1 MASSAVENQKGVL
14 KMLFPELNAF
24 ALYSKFDVISF
35 MNNELGDN
43 NILDYLIENN
53 GGELVEK
60 GVLLPIFN
68 VDDGLYNIDVIV
80 NDGNGSQELGV
91 FCSSGEVS
99 VIGLGYLAEFDHEL
113 LCMAGKNQSF
123 IVPNGTFGV
132 SYCLNDIEENL
143 TIYLNSK

>member
-1 MASSAVENQKGVL
+1 
-14 KMLFPELNAF
+14 MLFPELNAF
-24 ALYSKFDVISF
+24 ALYSKPEVISF
-35 MNNELGDN
+35 MNNELKNN
-43 NILDYLIENN
+43 NILEYLIENN

-60 GVLLPIFN
+60 GMLLPIFN

-80 NDGNGSQELGV
+80 NGGNGNQELGV

-113 LCMAGKNQSF
+113 LCITGKNQSF
-123 IVPNGTFGV
+123 TVPNGVFAA
-132 SYCLNDIEENL
+132 SYFLNDVEENL